1 MSDGTDDVVKRSGD
15 LERQLIEAERER
27 MQELHHAGAVSD
39 EARRQI
45 ERELDFEEARVVQAG
60 RDPA

>member
-1 MSDGTDDVVKRSGD
+1 MKRSGD

-27 MQELHHAGAVSD
+27 TQQLHHAGAISD

-45 ERELDFEEARVVQAG
+45 ERELDLEEARVVQAG

>member
-1 MSDGTDDVVKRSGD
+1 VSDGADAVVKRSGD
-15 LERQLIEAERER
+15 WERQLIDAERER
-27 MQELHHAGAVSD
+27 TQQLHRAGAVSD

-45 ERELDFEEARVVQAG
+45 ERELDLEEARVAQAG

>member
-1 MSDGTDDVVKRSGD
+1 VVKRSGD
-15 LERQLIEAERER
+15 LERQLIAAERER
-27 MQELHHAGAVSD
+27 TQQLHHAGAVSD

-45 ERELDFEEARVVQAG
+45 ERELDLEEARVVQAG